1 MLLRIFSYFII
12 PVYTIFL
19 ALQDSL
25 FESNLSVISSNP
37 QHKNDFMLWCIMV
50 VLFLSVVLTKVIKN
64 NQLRHSKLDYFF
76 VYSSCLLLLL
86 AAITPYVPSNDPV
99 KAKWHIIFAFSSTV
113 FVLFSFLTITL
124 ELYQRNAKQYKKHL
138 ICIIAISLISI
149 LLLVSI
155 GIVSSFLEIVITI
168 SSALLA
174 KSLLVQSQ
182 TSIPIQ

>member
-19 ALQDSL
+19 ALQDNL

-50 VLFLSVVLTKVIKN
+50 VLFLCVVLTKVIHN
-64 NQLRHSKLDYFF
+64 NQLHHSKLDHFF

-86 AAITPYVPSNDPV
+86 AAITPYVPTDDPI

-113 FVLFSFLTITL
+113 FLLFSFLSITL
-124 ELYQRNAKQYKKHL
+124 ELYHRNAKQYKKYL
-138 ICIIAISLISI
+138 ISTIVIALISI
-149 LLLVSI
+149 LLLVTI
-155 GIVSSFLEIVITI
+155 GIVSGFLEVVITI
-168 SSALLA
+168 STTLLA